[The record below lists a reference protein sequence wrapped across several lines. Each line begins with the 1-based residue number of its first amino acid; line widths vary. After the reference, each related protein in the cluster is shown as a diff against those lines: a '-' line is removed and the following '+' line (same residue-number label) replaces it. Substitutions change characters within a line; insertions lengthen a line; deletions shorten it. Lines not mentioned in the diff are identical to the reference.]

1 MVRAKRVPAT
11 ASVTMTS
18 HMCED
23 ISYDTHLR
31 TEMLYLHND
40 SVELSKKI
48 PVKPVAEKSQSHV
61 QGNAV
66 YAVAVAKLLKS

>member
-1 MVRAKRVPAT
+1 MRAKRVPAT

-48 PVKPVAEKSQSHV
+48 PVKSVAEKSQSHV
-61 QGNAV
+61 QGDV